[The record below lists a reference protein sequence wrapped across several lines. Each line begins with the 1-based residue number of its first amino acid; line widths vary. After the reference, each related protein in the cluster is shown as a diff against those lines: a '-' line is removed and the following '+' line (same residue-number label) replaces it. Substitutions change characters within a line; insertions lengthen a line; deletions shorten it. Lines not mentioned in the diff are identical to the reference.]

1 MYIDSHCHLSKEYY
15 ENLDETINKAKENK
29 VEILIIS
36 GCDKKGI
43 IEGLDIINKYENIY
57 MTIGFH
63 PSEANITSEEDL
75 IWLETLIKDNKK
87 ILAVGEIGLDYY
99 WVKDNKELQR
109 ILFIRQLDIA
119 TRLNMPVVIHSRE
132 ATQETYDILKEYNL
146 RGIIH
151 CYSGSLEMAKE
162 YIKLGYKIGIGG
174 VVTFKNTNLVEVVKE
189 IDIKDITLETDS
201 PYLAPTPYRGKQN
214 SPEYIPIIAE
224 KIAEIKEIKKEE
236 VGEITTS
243 TVTSLFD
250 LKNTVC

>member
-1 MYIDSHCHLSKEYY
+1 MYIDSHCHLLKEYY

-109 ILFIRQLDIA
+109 TLFRRQLDIA

-224 KIAEIKEIKKEE
+224 KIAEIKEIMKVE

>member
-1 MYIDSHCHLSKEYY
+1 MYIDSHCHLSKDYY
-15 ENLDETINKAKENK
+15 ENLDEIINKAKENK

-43 IEGLDIINKYENIY
+43 IEGLDIINKYRNIY

-63 PSEANITSEEDL
+63 PSEANTTTKEDL
-75 IWLETLIKDNKK
+75 IWLENLIKDNKK

-99 WVKDNKELQR
+99 WVKDNKEVQR
-109 ILFIRQLDIA
+109 TLFRSQLDIA

-224 KIAEIKEIKKEE
+224 KIAEIKAITKEE

>member
-15 ENLDETINKAKENK
+15 ENLDEVVNKAKENK
-29 VEILIIS
+29 VNTLIIS
-36 GCDKKGI
+36 GCDKNGI

-63 PSEANITSEEDL
+63 PSEVNITTDEDL
-75 IWLETLIKDNKK
+75 IWLENLIKENDK
-87 ILAVGEIGLDYY
+87 IIAVGEIGLDYY

-109 ILFIRQLDIA
+109 KLFRKQLDIA
-119 TRLNMPVVIHSRE
+119 KKLNLPVVIHSRE
-132 ATQETYDILKEYNL
+132 ATQETYDILKEYKLN
-146 RGIIH
+146 GIIH

-174 VVTFKNTNLVEVVKE
+174 VVTFKNTNLVEVVNE
-189 IDIKDITLETDS
+189 IDIKNITLETDS

-224 KIAEIKEIKKEE
+224 KISEIKEITKEQ
-236 VGEITTS
+236 VGEITTNNIKE
-243 TVTSLFD
+243 LF
-250 LKNTVC
+250 KINV

>member
-63 PSEANITSEEDL
+63 PSEANITSEEEL

-109 ILFIRQLDIA
+109 TLFRRQLDIA

-174 VVTFKNTNLVEVVKE
+174 VVTFKNTNLVEVVKQ

-243 TVTSLFD
+243 TITSLFD

>member
-15 ENLDETINKAKENK
+15 DSLDEIVNKAKENK
-29 VEILIIS
+29 VNTLIIS
-36 GCDKKGI
+36 GCDKNGI

-63 PSEANITSEEDL
+63 PSEANITTDEDL
-75 IWLETLIKDNKK
+75 SWLENLIKDNDK
-87 ILAVGEIGLDYY
+87 IIAVGEIGLDYY
-99 WVKDNKELQR
+99 WVKDNKEQQR
-109 ILFIRQLDIA
+109 DLFRKQLDIA
-119 TRLNMPVVIHSRE
+119 TRLNLPVVIHSRE
-132 ATQETYDILKEYNL
+132 ATQETYDILKEYKLN
-146 RGIIH
+146 GIIH

-189 IDIKDITLETDS
+189 IELKYITLETDS

-224 KIAEIKEIKKEE
+224 KIAEIKEITKEE
-236 VGEITTS
+236 VGKITTNNIKE
-243 TVTSLFD
+243 LF
-250 LKNTVC
+250 NINI